1 MAGKLTC
8 SSRARSSSLRQQE
21 PGAGLAVDVDDGVEA
36 VEPLLRLAGIDVGQ
50 LVDEA
55 VEDHGPHSPPAPAV
69 SGAPCVNIQAVRPE
83 LVDFLRAQG
92 LTDDEI
98 AAAGEGR
105 ELIDL
110 TLSMAILP
118 SRRAYTLSEAAARA
132 GADPE
137 AASRLWRAMGFPD
150 PDPDDRVAT
159 DIDVLALQG
168 ALEPVRTEE
177 ELEKSVEQTRVIAGA
192 VSVVAEVWTDS
203 LTKAAEEMADA
214 GVRADDVAIRLR
226 DSLELER
233 LSFLLDYLHRRQL
246 IAALE
251 RRLYWSPD
259 SALSDQ
265 VLTVGFADLTG
276 YTALTQ
282 QLDGHELD
290 ALVGRFES
298 LTRDVIAEYGGRL
311 VKTIGDEVMFLA
323 ANPIAGADLA
333 LRLVEAH
340 TEDDLL
346 PAVKVSLD
354 SGPVLLRDGDAF
366 GPTVNRAS
374 RMVDLAKPATVV
386 VPSSVRD
393 VLDPEPGFRLRPLG
407 VRRLKDIGTTW
418 LWAVTRGEAA

>member
-1 MAGKLTC
+1 
-8 SSRARSSSLRQQE
+8 
-21 PGAGLAVDVDDGVEA
+21 
-36 VEPLLRLAGIDVGQ
+36 
-50 LVDEA
+50 
-55 VEDHGPHSPPAPAV
+55 
-69 SGAPCVNIQAVRPE
+69 VNIQAVRPE

-118 SRRAYTLSEAAARA
+118 SRRAYTLSEAAERA

-137 AASRLWRAMGFPD
+137 AATRLWRAMGFPD
-150 PDPDDRVAT
+150 PEPDDRVAT